1 MAGHLHRCA
10 TRIHNQRL
18 AILCRLRRPLT
29 DASFFLNAHTG
40 FFVKGKVVQIVI
52 HQRGPAVRTDQQIP
66 IIQHLEILTDRDL
79 RDIQFAA
86 ELGHSGM
93 PVDLQNVKNA
103 FLALVALIEGIRTG
117 SSMVAK

>member
-1 MAGHLHRCA
+1 MLPAFITRVWASCASYAALDRCVFFP
-10 TRIHNQRL
+10 QR
-18 AILCRLRRPLT
+18 
-29 DASFFLNAHTG
+29 AHG
-40 FFVKGKVVQIVI
+40 IFVKGKVVQIAI

-79 RDIQFAA
+79 RDVRFAA

-93 PVDLQNVKNA
+93 PVDLQNVKNV
-103 FLALVALIEGIRTG
+103 FLALAALIEGIRTG